1 MSDWSKLRD
10 WIHRTLGRRS
20 KTDFLIML
28 LVGVLVMVIAIPTGE
43 KKESPPA
50 GEMQQ
55 EEVQDESGLTQWKED
70 YRSGLE
76 EQLKELLQAMDG
88 VGSCRVM
95 ITLED
100 DGQTYVDKN
109 LRADESAREDE
120 TVVYRQGEGE
130 EPYVVRQRMPKVA
143 GVVVVAQGGEN
154 AKVITDISNAVMSL
168 FQIEAHKIT
177 VVKMSVQEE

>member
-43 KKESPPA
+43 KKDSPPA

-88 VGSCRVM
+88 VGRRGAVCGKTADAEGR
-95 ITLED
+95 
-100 DGQTYVDKN
+100 GRGGR
-109 LRADESAREDE
+109 RAGRGK
-120 TVVYRQGEGE
+120 R
-130 EPYVVRQRMPKVA
+130 K
-143 GVVVVAQGGEN
+143 
-154 AKVITDISNAVMSL
+154 SNHGY
-168 FQIEAHKIT
+168 F
-177 VVKMSVQEE
+177 